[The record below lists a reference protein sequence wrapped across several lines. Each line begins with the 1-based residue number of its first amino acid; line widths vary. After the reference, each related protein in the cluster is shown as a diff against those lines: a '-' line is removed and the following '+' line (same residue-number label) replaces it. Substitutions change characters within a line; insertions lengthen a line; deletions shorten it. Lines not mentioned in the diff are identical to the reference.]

1 MLRFCSRSFESL
13 LQETVFFQ
21 FRWRF
26 RWSRQKAV
34 DFMVENTAMSL
45 HNVNAEIN
53 RYIIWPGQVCL
64 NSISVCNFHDLHNIS
79 IMLTFI
85 AL

>member
-1 MLRFCSRSFESL
+1 
-13 LQETVFFQ
+13 
-21 FRWRF
+21 
-26 RWSRQKAV
+26 
-34 DFMVENTAMSL
+34 MVENTAMSL

>member
-1 MLRFCSRSFESL
+1 
-13 LQETVFFQ
+13 
-21 FRWRF
+21 
-26 RWSRQKAV
+26 
-34 DFMVENTAMSL
+34 MVENTAMSL

-64 NSISVCNFHDLHNIS
+64 NSISVCNLHDLHSIS